1 MGERHL
7 LRVLREYVDDYNT
20 GRCHQSLDGNSPV
33 PRRLQRVGDGE
44 VQSRQVLGGLH
55 HVYTRAA

>member
-7 LRVLREYVDDYNT
+7 MSVLREFVEYHNT
-20 GRCHQSLDGNSPV
+20 DRCHQSLDGNAPV
-33 PRRLQRVGDGE
+33 PRRSWSRHDGNAKA
-44 VQSRQVLGGLH
+44 RPILGGLH